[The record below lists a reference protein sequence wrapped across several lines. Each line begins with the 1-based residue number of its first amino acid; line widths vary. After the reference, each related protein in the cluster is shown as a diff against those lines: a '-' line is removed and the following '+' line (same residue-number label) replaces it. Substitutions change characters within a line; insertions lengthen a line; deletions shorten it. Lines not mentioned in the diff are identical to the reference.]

1 MIILL
6 LALVF
11 VLLASF
17 LGYVLALKDSES
29 KKEANKVFL
38 WMLLIGLF
46 AVCIGQ
52 FSHTYL
58 SGLLEF

>member
-6 LALVF
+6 LALVV

-38 WMLLIGLF
+38 SPQ
-46 AVCIGQ
+46 AVKHWPLGR
-52 FSHTYL
+52 
-58 SGLLEF
+58 